1 MAGISK
7 RPARE
12 PRHDPP
18 PAGEARSAS
27 SSRPAPVHVGL
38 LEGCELLRIVFDSIM
53 EGVFTVDRDLK
64 ITSFNHAAER
74 ITGFSVAEAIG
85 RRCYEIFRTD
95 VCHRQ
100 CALRAALNDEI
111 PVDTARV
118 HIISRDGVEKAMG
131 VSATVL
137 RTDGEIVGAVEF
149 LHDLRVTGD
158 ARQQRAATG
167 IVTGSPAMNR
177 IIDLLPNIARSEC
190 SVLILGPS
198 GSGKELIAQAIHSLS
213 PRRFG
218 PYVKINCA
226 ALPATLLESELFGYA
241 KGAFTDARTDKPG
254 HFALA
259 KGGTLLL
266 DEISEMDVSLQ
277 VKLLRVLNDGE
288 YQPLGSTRTLHADT
302 RVIAASNADLAALI
316 EQGRFRADLFFRI
329 NVVTVELP
337 PLSHRPEEIPLLITH
352 FVEKFAASTGKPIR
366 GVTPDAMRLLTAYH
380 YPGNVREL
388 ENAIEHA
395 FVMCDGELI
404 VPECLPRHLVEA
416 AMVSGRPRQ
425 VPAASE
431 RQMIAAVLARHRGN
445 RVRAA
450 HDLGMH
456 RTTLWRKL
464 KVYGLDD

>member
-1 MAGISK
+1 MAK
-7 RPARE
+7 RPAMHSGQGPSSAE
-12 PRHDPP
+12 
-18 PAGEARSAS
+18 AGRSLSTSRSAQVQ
-27 SSRPAPVHVGL
+27 AGF

-53 EGVFTVDRDLK
+53 DGVFTVDRDLV
-64 ITSFNHAAER
+64 ITSFNRAAER
-74 ITGFSVAEAIG
+74 ITGFSATEAIG
-85 RRCYEIFRTD
+85 RRCYEVFRTD

-100 CALRAALNDEI
+100 CALRAALNDEE

-137 RTDGEIVGAVEF
+137 RTDGEVVGAVEF
-149 LHDLRVTGD
+149 FHDLRLFD
-158 ARQQRAATG
+158 NQRQQRAATG
-167 IVTGSPAMNR
+167 IVTGSSTMNR
-177 IIDLLPNIARSEC
+177 IIDMLPNIARSDC

-226 ALPATLLESELFGYA
+226 ALPATLLESELFGYV
-241 KGAFTDARTDKPG
+241 KGAFTDARHDKPG

-259 KGGTLLL
+259 NGGTLLL

-302 RVIAASNADLAALI
+302 RVIAASNADLTALI
-316 EQGRFRADLFFRI
+316 EQGRFRADLYFRI

-337 PLSHRPEEIPLLITH
+337 PLSERREEIPLLITH
-352 FVEKFAASTGKPIR
+352 FVEKFAAATGRPIR
-366 GVTPDAMRLLTAYH
+366 SIAPEAMRLLVTYD

-395 FVMCDGELI
+395 FVMCDSDMI
-404 VPECLPRHLVEA
+404 QPDCLPRQLVES
-416 AMVSGRPRQ
+416 AMQTGRPRGI
-425 VPAASE
+425 AAPSE
-431 RQMIAAVLARHRGN
+431 RQLIAEALARHRGN
-445 RVRAA
+445 RTLAA
-450 HDLGMH
+450 AELGMH
-456 RTTLWRKL
+456 RSTLWRKMAAN
-464 KVYGLDD
+464 GLTR